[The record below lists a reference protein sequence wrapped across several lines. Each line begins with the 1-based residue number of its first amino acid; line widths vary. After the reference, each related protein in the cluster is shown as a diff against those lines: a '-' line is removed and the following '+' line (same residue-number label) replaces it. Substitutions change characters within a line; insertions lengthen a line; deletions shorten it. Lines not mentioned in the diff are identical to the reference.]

1 MTPSSTDG
9 TRIIRASML
18 NQIVWYAQPN
28 RLSVSCGLTEKV
40 DPNRGKCSTRSSNR
54 PQYDDASSV
63 STQRTRSRRVGQC
76 SMLEVP
82 ATEVPASIQNDIKA
96 RLASQ

>member
-40 DPNRGKCSTRSSNR
+40 DPNRGKCSTRRRAVTGHPN
-54 PQYDDASSV
+54 
-63 STQRTRSRRVGQC
+63 TRRC
-76 SMLEVP
+76 
-82 ATEVPASIQNDIKA
+82 
-96 RLASQ
+96 